1 MKRVG
6 RGREGFDDR
15 TRLGPRRVL
24 GSTAQ
29 RDIAQQR
36 LRKNRE
42 RLSGRAPST
51 ATQVID
57 TSDQLWK
64 EAVKNLSPEDQSTIC
79 VSQAFICATSE
90 GAVNYDPLYIYIFE
104 RGLTSMNTR
113 PLSQNQRFQ
122 VSFSPALRGQ

>member
-36 LRKNRE
+36 LRQNRE

-64 EAVKNLSPEDQSTIC
+64 EAVKNLSPEDQRALSAC
-79 VSQAFICATSE
+79 PRPSFALQV
-90 GAVNYDPLYIYIFE
+90 
-104 RGLTSMNTR
+104 RGL
-113 PLSQNQRFQ
+113 
-122 VSFSPALRGQ
+122 